1 MSAAQ
6 PQASGVLRLAAD
18 VEKRLDD
25 YARRYPTKQATIL
38 HVLWA
43 IQEQE
48 GWISQDWMHY
58 AAERCGVPLSHVLG
72 VVSFYTMFHQAPVGK
87 HHVQVCRN
95 ITCTMLGAEELLACA
110 RKKLGI
116 EHGGRT
122 ADGKFSLEEVECL
135 AGCSWAPVVQ
145 VNRTYHEN
153 MTPEKLE
160 KLLEGLP

>member
-1 MSAAQ
+1 VTPPTPAA
-6 PQASGVLRLAAD
+6 ANRLRLKPD
-18 VEKRLDD
+18 VEKRLDEL
-25 YARRYPTKQATIL
+25 AARYPTRKATIL

-48 GWISQDWMHY
+48 GWISQDWMGY
-58 AAERCGVPLSHVLG
+58 AADRCGVPLSHVLG
-72 VVSFYTMFHQAPVGK
+72 VVSFYTMFHQTPPGR

-95 ITCTMLGAEELLACA
+95 LTCTMLGAEDLLACA

-116 EHGGRT
+116 AHGERT
-122 ADGKFSLEEVECL
+122 ADGKFSFEEVECL

-145 VNRTYHEN
+145 INRTYHEN

-160 KLLEGLP
+160 KLLEGLA

>member
-1 MSAAQ
+1 MTGPAA
-6 PQASGVLRLAAD
+6 PKKLMLAPP
-18 VEKRLDD
+18 VERRLDD
-25 YARRYPTKQATIL
+25 LLRRYPTPKSTIL

-48 GWISQDWMHY
+48 GWISEEWMHY
-58 AAERCGVPLSHVLG
+58 ASERCGVPLSHVLG
-72 VVSFYTMFHQAPVGK
+72 VVSFYTMFHQTPPGR

-95 ITCTMLGAEELLACA
+95 LTCTMLGAEELLACA
-110 RKKLGI
+110 KRKLGI
-116 EHGGRT
+116 EHGERT
-122 ADGKFSLEEVECL
+122 ADGRFSFEEVECL

-160 KLLEGLP
+160 KLLEGLA

>member
-1 MSAAQ
+1 MSAPGTAA
-6 PQASGVLRLAAD
+6 PQGLRLAAA

-25 YARRYPTKQATIL
+25 LARRYPTKKATIL

-48 GWISQDWMHY
+48 GWISPEWMQY
-58 AAERCGVPLSHVLG
+58 AAARCEVPLSHVLG
-72 VVSFYTMFHQAPVGK
+72 VVSFYTMFHQKPVGR

-95 ITCTMLGAEELLACA
+95 LTCTMLGAEELLACA
-110 RKKLGI
+110 RRKLGI
-116 EHGGRT
+116 GHGGT
-122 ADGKFSLEEVECL
+122 TPDGKFSLEEVECL

-160 KLLEGLP
+160 ALLEKLP

>member
-1 MSAAQ
+1 MTPDATPAK
-6 PQASGVLRLAAD
+6 GLLKLAPD
-18 VEKRLDD
+18 VERRLDD
-25 YARRYPTKQATIL
+25 LARRYPTRQSTIL

-48 GWISQDWMHY
+48 GWIPEEWMRY
-58 AAERCGVPLSHVLG
+58 AAERCDVPLSHVLG
-72 VVSFYTMFHQAPVGK
+72 VVSFYTMFHRAPVGR

-95 ITCTMLGAEELLACA
+95 ITCTMLGAEDLLACA
-110 RKKLGI
+110 RRKLGI

-122 ADGKFSLEEVECL
+122 ADGRYSLEEVECL

-160 KLLEGLP
+160 ALLEGLA